1 MVRLPVAIVASVLAI
16 GAMAP
21 QAALADWRYRGYG
34 HHPHQYRHYNN
45 SGAAVL
51 GGALLGLGI
60 GAALGAALAPP
71 AVIYAPPPVV
81 YYPPPPVVYYQPPP
95 AYWAPVGRAQI
106 YAAPPPYYDQH
117 YASPAPVYAPPPHDG
132 GWK

>member
-1 MVRLPVAIVASVLAI
+1 MLRLPAAIVAGVLAF
-16 GAMAP
+16 GTFAP
-21 QAALADWRYRGYG
+21 QPALADWRYRGHGYQ
-34 HHPHQYRHYNN
+34 HHHRHHG
-45 SGAAVL
+45 GAAVL

-81 YYPPPPVVYYQPPP
+81 YYEPPPPVAYYQPPP
-95 AYWAPVGRAQI
+95 VHWAPPAYV
-106 YAAPPPYYDQH
+106 PH
-117 YASPAPVYAPPPHDG
+117 YVVPAPSYALPSHDG